1 MKNTFSRSFRNY
13 IEKENLFLRSDAI
26 LLAVSGGLDSATM
39 SHLFYLAKFK
49 FAIAHCNFHL
59 RGKDSDKDNLFV
71 QQLAEKYNVPFFSKD
86 FDTTGYATHKGISI
100 EMAAREQR
108 YQWFAELLE
117 KEHYKYIATAH
128 HLDDNIETVFL
139 NLLRGTGFAGLH
151 GILPKQQN
159 IIRPLLFASRDE
171 IEQYSKTEKLTHQ
184 KDTTNDSN
192 LYRRNFIRH
201 EIIPVFKK
209 INPAFAKTMQ
219 ANIERFKEAEKII
232 QRDFEKNIHSLI
244 HQEKEQIHI
253 SISKLQQLKSEKIYL
268 FEILNKYGFQSSVVD
283 DIADSLNN
291 ISGKIFYSPTHRL
304 IKDRE
309 YLLLESIKYISEENK
324 FLIQQ
329 NDRKINTPVKLII
342 EHFPNK
348 NHVISKSKQIAS
360 VDFDKLKFPLTLRKW
375 KKGDSFFPFGM
386 DNKKKLSDFFIDQ
399 KFSLTEKEN
408 TWLLC
413 SGNKIVWIISH
424 RMDNRFRITEKTKT
438 IYTIKWKQ

>member
-1 MKNTFSRSFRNY
+1 MVGTR
-13 IEKENLFLRSDAI
+13 
-26 LLAVSGGLDSATM
+26 
-39 SHLFYLAKFK
+39 
-49 FAIAHCNFHL
+49 
-59 RGKDSDKDNLFV
+59 
-71 QQLAEKYNVPFFSKD
+71 
-86 FDTTGYATHKGISI
+86 
-100 EMAAREQR
+100 
-108 YQWFAELLE
+108 FAELLE
-117 KEHYKYIATAH
+117 KEHYKSIATAH